1 MQRSKGTNL
10 FVELRHMA
18 ELIAGGLPRHNRQP
32 FGGIGQLFQYDP
44 PRLFDQSI
52 DSLIDTP
59 HSNTK
64 KFFGR
69 KIGLCQNL
77 PCQSV

>member
-10 FVELRHMA
+10 WVEPRHKA
-18 ELIAGGLPRHNRQP
+18 EQIAGDLPRHNRQP

-44 PRLFDQSI
+44 PRLFHQSI